1 MNKYLEEFSIEDYT
15 NFDKYYELLVE
26 TNKVMNLTGITEY
39 EEVYIKHFYD
49 SLLLTKCNNN
59 LDNIVDVGSGAG
71 FPGMVLAIANPNL
84 DITLLEPLGKRCRF
98 LNTVKEELNLNN
110 VKVVTGRAENCRDK
124 YMYATARAVAPMNV
138 LLELIIPIL
147 KLNGIF
153 YCMKGDNYQEELDKS
168 ANAIKALDLVID
180 AIYHFDLPN
189 GLGKRTI
196 IAFKKVKETRKIYPR
211 RYSVILKQPL

>member
-71 FPGMVLAIANPNL
+71 FPGMPLKIVMPENEYVLADIVLNHLITVDPKIAEKYKNGE
-84 DITLLEPLGKRCRF
+84 IEEGKMTLRAKIDLASGNFNMRDPKMHYWYYSEIAKQLSELSDTAVYKEYLFLIDSIFSKYLEG
-98 LNTVKEELNLNN
+98 
-110 VKVVTGRAENCRDK
+110 
-124 YMYATARAVAPMNV
+124 
-138 LLELIIPIL
+138 
-147 KLNGIF
+147 
-153 YCMKGDNYQEELDKS
+153 
-168 ANAIKALDLVID
+168 
-180 AIYHFDLPN
+180 
-189 GLGKRTI
+189 
-196 IAFKKVKETRKIYPR
+196 
-211 RYSVILKQPL
+211 